1 MYYRVEVNGKI
12 DASWSDR
19 LFGLQLVSRKEANG
33 VHVTILTGELLDQSA
48 LRGLLNHLWDLN
60 LVLLSVERVDPKTIS
75 IKK

>member
-33 VHVTILTGELLDQSA
+33 VHVTILTGELLDQAA

-60 LVLLSVERVDPKTIS
+60 LVVMSVELVDPKTIS
-75 IKK
+75 INK